1 MNLASYILNDIKPVR
16 SNSKVSDLMVLFNQ
30 LTFSHIPIKDDKGVF
45 LGSFSET
52 DVYLT
57 KLLSFMKLVAFWLLK
72 KELMIILLVKLAK

>member
-52 DVYLT
+52 DVHCFE
-57 KLLSFMKLVAFWLLK
+57 SDMA
-72 KELMIILLVKLAK
+72 LMEYKYAIEDFYVRDSVL